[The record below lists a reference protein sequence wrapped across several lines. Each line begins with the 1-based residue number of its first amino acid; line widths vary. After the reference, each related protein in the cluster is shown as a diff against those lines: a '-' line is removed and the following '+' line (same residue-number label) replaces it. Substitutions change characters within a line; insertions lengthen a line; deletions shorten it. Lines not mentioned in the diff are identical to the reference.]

1 MVEIGI
7 GSSVRKKYY
16 YFLSI
21 ASLWL
26 IDCFL
31 SAEDWD
37 QQWQRAYI
45 KISKSKKAKE
55 QIFITDCDI
64 LFEYFINPAKK
75 PPM

>member
-1 MVEIGI
+1 MRLGHQNM
-7 GSSVRKKYY
+7 KKHY

-26 IDCFL
+26 FDWFL
-31 SAEDWD
+31 AAEDRT
-37 QQWQRAYI
+37 QQQQAACVH
-45 KISKSKKAKE
+45 KNSKSKKARE
-55 QIFITDCDI
+55 WIFITDYYI